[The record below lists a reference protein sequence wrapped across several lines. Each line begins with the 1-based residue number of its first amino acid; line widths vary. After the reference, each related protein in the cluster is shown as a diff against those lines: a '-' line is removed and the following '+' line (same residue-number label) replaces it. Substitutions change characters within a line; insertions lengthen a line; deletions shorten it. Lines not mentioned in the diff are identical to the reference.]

1 MSHLANRLAQG
12 DRAAFAELYDL
23 CGDRLHHFLV
33 SKRMSQEDAS
43 DVLQEVFLRLV
54 RKKKVF
60 QSVENPI
67 AYTFQVARNEANR
80 WISMSIRKR
89 EQYQLL
95 AADLFA
101 EFASNHS
108 RSAEWSE
115 TLINAL
121 ISLPDEQREVV
132 VLRIHSGFAFREI
145 AAITETPQGTVAT
158 RYRRGIEKLRELVGD
173 LE

>member
-1 MSHLANRLAQG
+1 MSHLANRLARG
-12 DRAAFAELYDL
+12 DSAAFAELYDL
-23 CGDRLHHFLV
+23 CGDRPRGRKRCPPRSV
-33 SKRMSQEDAS
+33 SSPCSKKRGVSI
-43 DVLQEVFLRLV
+43 R
-54 RKKKVF
+54 
-60 QSVENPI
+60 ENPI

-80 WISMSIRKR
+80 WISKSIRMR

-101 EFASNHS
+101 ESASNHS
-108 RSAEWSE
+108 RSDEWSE
-115 TLINAL
+115 TLTKAL
-121 ISLPDEQREVV
+121 VSLPDEQREVV

-173 LE
+173 WE